1 MTPSIPG
8 AALIMAA
15 LVMPLA
21 ACTEPAGTP
30 SAPIAGTN
38 ATDMP
43 MPDGSA
49 VDMAMVPMYPGSTM
63 IDMKIMPHE
72 EDDMTGMAFDSP
84 ADAETVRRWYIATLS
99 AKGFVLK
106 EQGTTVVGTDP
117 AGKPV
122 HINVKPAA
130 AGHSTGVISKG

>member
-1 MTPSIPG
+1 MMRSIPRTT
-8 AALIMAA
+8 ALLLGISIA
-15 LVMPLA
+15 LA
-21 ACTEPAGTP
+21 ACTEPARP
-30 SAPIAGTN
+30 PAEPMAGSN
-38 ATDMP
+38 AMDMP

-49 VDMAMVPMYPGSTM
+49 VDMAAVPMYPGSTM

-84 ADAETVRRWYIATLS
+84 ADAATVRRWYVDTLG
-99 AKGFVLK
+99 AKGFKLE

-122 HINVKPAA
+122 HIEVKPAA
-130 AGHSTGVISKG
+130 GGHSMGVISKG

>member
-1 MTPSIPG
+1 MTRSIPG
-8 AALIMAA
+8 AALILAA
-15 LVMPLA
+15 FVMPLA
-21 ACTEPAGTP
+21 ACTEPASPP
-30 SAPIAGTN
+30 SAPMAGTN

-84 ADAETVRRWYIATLS
+84 ADAETVRRWYIDTLG
-99 AKGFVLK
+99 AKGFTLK
-106 EQGTTVVGTDP
+106 EQGTMVIGTDP

-122 HINVKPAA
+122 RIDVKPAA